1 MMSCTNSLIMRI
13 QPTYNRVEYRITGNS
28 NADITLSNKGGLTVK
43 YTNVS
48 LPCSYSY
55 DDFQKDFAFIQAQ
68 CIGNIKVQIIVNGDF
83 VKQSSGLD
91 IAIADYYIEEGT
103 SK

>member
-13 QPTYNRVEYRITGNS
+13 PPVFKRVEYRITGNS
-28 NADITLSNKGGLTVK
+28 NADITLSNKDGLTVK
-43 YTNVS
+43 YENVS

-55 DDFQKDFAFIQAQ
+55 DDFQKNFAFIQAK
-68 CIGNIKVQIIVNGDF
+68 CIGNIMVQIIVNGDF
-83 VKQSSGLD
+83 VKQSTGLD
-91 IAIADYYIEEGT
+91 IAIADYYIEEGM